1 MMEDSNQ
8 KQRENQVMEY
18 QEFTQEDIEDN
29 KVMAALAYIL
39 FFLPLIVCPESAY
52 GKFHAN
58 QGLVLLIVSVA
69 GSIVLG
75 IISAIIPFI
84 GWIAQLIFSLAVL
97 AFAILG
103 IVNALNGKANK
114 LPLIGEITI
123 LK

>member
-84 GWIAQLIFSLAVL
+84 GWIVQLIFSLAVL

>member
-1 MMEDSNQ
+1 MEESNQ

-58 QGLVLLIVSVA
+58 QGLVLLIVSVG

-84 GWIAQLIFSLAVL
+84 GWIVQLIFSLAVL
-97 AFAILG
+97 VFAILG

>member
-1 MMEDSNQ
+1 MDNANQ
-8 KQRENQVMEY
+8 KPKENEVMEY

-58 QGLVLLIVSVA
+58 QGLVLLIISVA
-69 GSIVLG
+69 GSIVFSL
-75 IISAIIPFI
+75 IPVI
-84 GWIAQLIFSLAVL
+84 GWILLPIFSLAIL
-97 AFAILG
+97 AFVILG

-114 LPLIGEITI
+114 LPLIGEIVI

>member
-1 MMEDSNQ
+1 MEESNQ

-84 GWIAQLIFSLAVL
+84 GWIVQLIFSLAVL

>member
-1 MMEDSNQ
+1 MEDSNQ

-84 GWIAQLIFSLAVL
+84 GWIVQLIFSLAVL

-114 LPLIGEITI
+114 LPLIGRSPF
-123 LK
+123 

>member
-1 MMEDSNQ
+1 MEDSNQ

-84 GWIAQLIFSLAVL
+84 GWIVQLIFSLAVL

>member
-1 MMEDSNQ
+1 MEESNQ

-58 QGLVLLIVSVA
+58 QGLVLLIISVA
-69 GSIVLG
+69 GSIVFG

-84 GWIAQLIFSLAVL
+84 GWIIQLIFSLAVL